1 MEWGTLAQ
9 KQREMD
15 DALRLFR
22 SAADQEQDRAQNH
35 PGALYNNG
43 QGAQKD
49 NAEARPPRKAFHCVV
64 QPRCLLLPKR
74 LDLTPKKIFAHFP
87 SSPRGKRWC
96 VGFASPRIAYIRVLL
111 CLTCDLA
118 EWHTFE
124 VFLIEAESTYRF
136 FSSE

>member
-1 MEWGTLAQ
+1 VEWGTLAQ

-49 NAEARPPRKAFHCVV
+49 NAEAEKWFRKAAEKGFPLRSSTSVSATAEAV
-64 QPRCLLLPKR
+64 GPNPQKNLRSLPLIAQRQAMVRWIR
-74 LDLTPKKIFAHFP
+74 LAAYSLYPSLTLPNLRF
-87 SSPRGKRWC
+87 SRM
-96 VGFASPRIAYIRVLL
+96 AYV
-111 CLTCDLA
+111 
-118 EWHTFE
+118 
-124 VFLIEAESTYRF
+124 
-136 FSSE
+136 